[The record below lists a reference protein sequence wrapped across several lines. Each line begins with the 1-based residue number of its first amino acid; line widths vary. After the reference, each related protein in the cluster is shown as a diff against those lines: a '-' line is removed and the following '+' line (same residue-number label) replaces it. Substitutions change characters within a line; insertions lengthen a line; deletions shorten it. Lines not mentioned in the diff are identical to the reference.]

1 MHRRQVTGVM
11 ACPALFSTFCGLHFM
26 AWMPSS
32 HLSRF
37 TGARGEGRSVDSGS
51 IADNWQQ
58 SGSGVLYFQ
67 PLGGGQRDWRGAGV
81 RYCTH
86 KITNAVAKGMN
97 SKIMLIKRHAG
108 GFRNR
113 ENFKTAIF
121 FHCGVLSLD
130 PQ

>member
-1 MHRRQVTGVM
+1 MVCILWHGCHRPIFPVSRGRGAIGDQWTVDRLLTIG
-11 ACPALFSTFCGLHFM
+11 
-26 AWMPSS
+26 SS
-32 HLSRF
+32 L
-37 TGARGEGRSVDSGS
+37 GAEYCIFNR
-51 IADNWQQ
+51 
-58 SGSGVLYFQ
+58 
-67 PLGGGQRDWRGAGV
+67 LGGGQRDWRGAGV

-86 KITNAVAKGMN
+86 KITNAVAEGMN